1 MLLSTGGIGWNK
13 HWRIGMIKEFLFVA
27 LAGWVLYCV
36 VLAYSLPG
44 KAVDCEYAS
53 FHPDYSNN
61 VRDECRERG
70 QK

>member
-1 MLLSTGGIGWNK
+1 
-13 HWRIGMIKEFLFVA
+13 MIREFLFVA

-61 VRDECRERG
+61 VRDECRARG

>member
-1 MLLSTGGIGWNK
+1 
-13 HWRIGMIKEFLFVA
+13 MIREFLFVA

-53 FHPDYSNN
+53 FHPDMNN
-61 VRDECRERG
+61 QVREQCRSRS
-70 QK
+70 QQ